1 MLARN
6 AGRMDDYRE
15 QQRERWR
22 AQKASPAAANTVNTP
37 ASAPLPASQ
46 QQAYQPLPNPWAQA
60 PPSSSSAAVGGPTSF
75 VRQSAPGSAHV
86 VDLGYTTI
94 AVTPEE
100 MQARPARTSALL
112 CCCPCLLGDPCSQQH
127 INDLKKAAR
136 TFIVMVTVADIL
148 VFLGELALG
157 AASPQGD
164 TFLAPPGCV
173 LATLGAVYAPAIVN
187 RGQVWRLVAPIFLQ

>member
-1 MLARN
+1 ME
-6 AGRMDDYRE
+6 DYRE

-22 AQKASPAAANTVNTP
+22 AQKDSPATANSVATP
-37 ASAPLPASQ
+37 PTATATATASQ
-46 QQAYQPLPNPWAQA
+46 QQAYQPLPNPWAQT
-60 PPSSSSAAVGGPTSF
+60 PSSSSAVGGPTSF

-112 CCCPCLLGDPCSQQH
+112 CCCPCLLGDPCSPQH
-127 INDLKKAAR
+127 LNDLKKAAR
-136 TFIVMVTVADIL
+136 TFIVMVTAVDVL
-148 VFLGELALG
+148 VFLVELVMG

-164 TFLAPPGCV
+164 SFLAPPGCV
-173 LATLGAVYAPAIVN
+173 LATLGAVYAPAIVD